1 MSRSYAVQRCG
12 CWLTSLFTRCCVNAK
27 SVLHFNGEAPSGRR
41 SLLICRSENDRHR
54 PYHALAVECSSRK
67 LVGTPRLSNH

>member
-1 MSRSYAVQRCG
+1 MSRSYAVHRCG
-12 CWLTSLFTRCCVNAK
+12 CWLTSLFIRCCVNANPFCISTERHRAGK
-27 SVLHFNGEAPSGRR
+27 M
-41 SLLICRSENDRHR
+41 LLICRSENDRHR